1 MRPLGLLLAAL
12 VIPLAIAALSAT
24 AAGTAALKVVDRTP
38 LTIEGR
44 GFAARRD
51 VTVTVQAPGTKMRR
65 TVRAS
70 ATGRFSV
77 AIRLLSLT
85 GELRCATGVVIS
97 ARSKSSGV
105 VLWHQTLP
113 NCSDPLRP
121 LRHRR
126 PPVGIIGP
134 RPSLPDG

>member
-1 MRPLGLLLAAL
+1 MRAIVVFVAL
-12 VIPLAIAALSAT
+12 VSGLSTTQT
-24 AAGTAALKVVDRTP
+24 AAAVGTPALKVVDRTP

-51 VTVTVQAPGTKMRR
+51 VTVTVQAPGTIVRR

-77 AIRLLSLT
+77 AIRRLSLT
-85 GELRCATGVVIS
+85 GTLRCATGVVI
-97 ARSKSSGV
+97 AAQSKSSGL
-105 VLWHQTLP
+105 VLWQQTLP

-121 LRHRR
+121 
-126 PPVGIIGP
+126 PAAYAP
-134 RPSLPDG
+134 